1 MGRSRLVAEGEDP
14 VGLLSP
20 VAARRQ
26 ERGSVL
32 SPGRPLVVVE
42 TSMSVLRVCRSWPAG
57 PLWGPRRMGGAV
69 SAHESSVRAERRR
82 ARNPPRY
89 FAIRTRSA
97 YSALSWPISSCV
109 NRGQRRKSGAR
120 SSSRSDPWW
129 TRSSASIAVRS
140 SGSSFTPETFPGGA
154 PRKRLCRT
162 FLRRR
167 VSSAHALGI
176 SFSLQ

>member
-1 MGRSRLVAEGEDP
+1 VGCCRLLRRGGRRGGACSRRVA
-14 VGLLSP
+14 LSWSSSQ
-20 VAARRQ
+20 AGACCASAD
-26 ERGSVL
+26 RGRWVSVL
-32 SPGRPLVVVE
+32 D
-42 TSMSVLRVCRSWPAG
+42 VC
-57 PLWGPRRMGGAV
+57 GGAV
-69 SAHESSVRAERRR
+69 SAQESSVRAERRR

-129 TRSSASIAVRS
+129 TRSSASIAARS